1 MTSDTINDATL
12 ANMTA
17 KYGMGGGA
25 VTSFIGWLSSS
36 EAVILIGVIVTILG
50 FLVNLIFQVRRDK
63 RQRDRDDLEK
73 QLLIAKE
80 KREEKLFEEQM
91 KQLKEHKNG

>member
-1 MTSDTINDATL
+1 MTSDTINDTTI
-12 ANMTA
+12 ANFTA

-25 VTSFIGWLSSS
+25 LTSVIGWLSSS
-36 EAVILIGVIVTILG
+36 EAVVLIGVIVTILG

-63 RQRDRDDLEK
+63 RQKERDDLEK

>member
-1 MTSDTINDATL
+1 MTSDTINDATI
-12 ANMTA
+12 ANFTA

-25 VTSFIGWLSSS
+25 VTSLIGWLSSS
-36 EAVILIGVIVTILG
+36 EAVLLIGVIVTILG
-50 FLVNLIFQVRRDK
+50 FLVNLVFQVRRDK
-63 RQRDRDDLEK
+63 RQKDRDDLEK

-91 KQLKEHKNG
+91 KHLKEQHNG

>member
-1 MTSDTINDATL
+1 MKEDLITDGSI

-50 FLVNLIFQVRRDK
+50 FLVNLMFQMRRDK
-63 RQRDRDDLEK
+63 RQKDRDELEK
-73 QLLIAKE
+73 QIMIAKE
-80 KREEKLFEEQM
+80 KRDIRLFEEQM
-91 KQLKEHKNG
+91 KQLKEQKNG

>member
-1 MTSDTINDATL
+1 MKEDLITDGSI

-50 FLVNLIFQVRRDK
+50 FLVNFMFQMRRDK
-63 RQRDRDDLEK
+63 RSKDRDDLEK
-73 QLLIAKE
+73 QIMIAKE
-80 KREEKLFEEQM
+80 KRDIQLFEEQM

>member
-1 MTSDTINDATL
+1 MKEDLITDGSI

-25 VTSFIGWLSSS
+25 LTSFIGWLSSS

-50 FLVNLIFQVRRDK
+50 FLVNLIFQIRRDK
-63 RQRDRDDLEK
+63 RQTERDTLEK

-80 KREEKLFEEQM
+80 KREIELFDAQM

>member
-1 MTSDTINDATL
+1 MTSDTINDATM

-50 FLVNLIFQVRRDK
+50 FLVNFVFQIRRDK
-63 RQRDRDDLEK
+63 RQKDRDDLEK
-73 QLLIAKE
+73 QILIAKE
-80 KREEKLFEEQM
+80 KRDIELFDAQM